1 MTNELFSLYMDIDSF
16 IKSFAQAIDVEDV
29 EALTPET
36 EFHDLDEWSSL
47 SVILVIAFFDVQFN
61 KQVNNIAIRE
71 AQTIQD
77 LYNLATE

>member
-1 MTNELFSLYMDIDSF
+1 MDIDSF
-16 IKSFAQAIDVEDV
+16 IKSFAQTIDVEDV

-47 SVILVIAFFDVQFN
+47 SVILVIAFFDIQFN